1 MTPRIPRRHRAIW
14 LVLLPALAACYRAT
28 TLASASASADSTAL
42 RRDITYLASD
52 ALQGRATGTPGN
64 DSAAAFIARRYAAL
78 GLRPLSTGFLQP
90 FIARPLTRGHE
101 AGAVM
106 LPTQNVMAL
115 LPGTDPALRGEYVVV
130 GAHFDHLGRSTD
142 GALDPDLKNA
152 VRKGA
157 DDNASGTA
165 AVLELARLFK
175 AHPPRRS
182 VIFANF
188 SGEELG
194 LLGSSWWVEHSP
206 VPLDSIVAMLNF
218 DMVGRLRGDTLVVLG
233 ASSGREFRGM
243 LDSAST
249 TLHVVTPPGDG
260 YGPSDQSSFFGKDI
274 PVMHFFTN
282 LHEDYHRAS
291 DVAEKINAGG
301 EARVVVLAS
310 EVARTIADR
319 PTRPTL
325 VRAATPAPTMA
336 GSSEGS
342 EVYLGSVPDMAASDA
357 NGVRL
362 SGVRAG
368 SPAEQGGLR
377 SGDVIVEFDG
387 KPVKDLYQYSNAL
400 YAHRPG
406 DVVKVTV
413 LRQGQRV
420 ELSVTLGRRAS

>member
-1 MTPRIPRRHRAIW
+1 MTRRIPRRRRAVW
-14 LVLLPALAACYRAT
+14 LLLLPALAGCYRAGA
-28 TLASASASADSTAL
+28 LGSAPASADSDAV

-78 GLRPLSTGFLQP
+78 GLRPLSAGYLQP
-90 FIARPLTRGHE
+90 FVARPMTGPHAER
-101 AGAVM
+101 AVA

-115 LPGTDPALRGEYVVV
+115 LPGSDPRLRGEYVVI
-130 GAHFDHLGRSTD
+130 GAHFDHLGRSTE
-142 GALDPDLKNA
+142 GALDPDVPNA

-165 AVLELARLFK
+165 AVLELARLLA

-182 VIFANF
+182 VVFANF

-194 LLGSSWWVEHSP
+194 LLGSAYWVEHSP
-206 VPLDSIVAMLNF
+206 VPLDSVVAMLNF
-218 DMVGRLRGDTLVVLG
+218 DMVGRLRGDTLLVLG
-233 ASSGREFRGM
+233 ASSGKEFRAL
-243 LDSAST
+243 LDSSKT

-282 LHEDYHRAS
+282 LHEDYHRAT

-301 EARVVVLAS
+301 EARVVALAAD
-310 EVARTIADR
+310 VARTIADR
-319 PTRPTL
+319 PSRPTL
-325 VRAATPAPTMA
+325 VRAAAPPPTMA
-336 GSSEGS
+336 MSGEGS
-342 EVYLGSVPDMAASDA
+342 EVYLGSVPDMAASDVT
-357 NGVRL
+357 GVRL

-387 KPVKDLYQYSNAL
+387 RPVKDLYAYSNAL

-406 DVVKVTV
+406 DVVKVVV

-420 ELSVTLGRRAS
+420 ELTVTLGRRAS